1 MPAAEANQ
9 HDEQGADH
17 EEVACKAEAGLA
29 GDEAKEPD
37 QGKENEDPAANPAQD
52 KILGDIHYFSS
63 FQLFSLFMINYFF
76 QAGFLL
82 AKIRRIL
89 PVKRVNAAENWPDS
103 AIILLK
109 VCNMAGKK
117 S

>member
-1 MPAAEANQ
+1 MCRPPKPINMMN
-9 HDEQGADH
+9 
-17 EEVACKAEAGLA
+17 KAPTMKKSQ
-29 GDEAKEPD
+29 AKRRRDWLVMRPKS
-37 QGKENEDPAANPAQD
+37 QIKAKRI
-52 KILGDIHYFSS
+52 KIPQPI
-63 FQLFSLFMINYFF
+63 

>member
-1 MPAAEANQ
+1 MLLEKGQ
-9 HDEQGADH
+9 KVGLLEQFFLAFFQLALFVLKSLADSLRRGSYH
-17 EEVACKAEAGLA
+17 
-29 GDEAKEPD
+29 
-37 QGKENEDPAANPAQD
+37 
-52 KILGDIHYFSS
+52 IFSS
-63 FQLFSLFMINYFF
+63 FQLFSLFMINCFF

-89 PVKRVNAAENWPDS
+89 LAKRVNAAENGPDS

-109 VCNMAGKK
+109 VCNMADKK